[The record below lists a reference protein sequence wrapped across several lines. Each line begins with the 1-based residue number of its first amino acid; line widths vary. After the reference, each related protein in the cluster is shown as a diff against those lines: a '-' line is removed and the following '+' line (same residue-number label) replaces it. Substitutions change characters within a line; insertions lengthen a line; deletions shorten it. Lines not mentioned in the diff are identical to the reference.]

1 MVALDFAYAETKGRM
16 LESVSGLG
24 SPGWST
30 RVPATPEWDVLDVV
44 AHVTGLAAD
53 GATGTMPGDVN
64 LLEQF
69 RDPDVVA
76 ARDDYADG
84 QVLRRRGRS
93 PTEVIGEWDTAE
105 PTLLDRLRGGA
116 TSPGALP
123 FGFDVVLVT
132 DLCVH
137 ADDVALA
144 LGLAPNRDTAASRV
158 ALAGYCFGVDYRIRA
173 LDLPAVTLRY
183 DGKERTLGDGPVAA
197 VVTADRWELLRMLA
211 GRRSRAQIRH
221 LDWTGD
227 PEPYLA
233 LVPAYG
239 EREEALI
246 ENPTTQ

>member
-1 MVALDFAYAETKGRM
+1 VQGSEVDGMVALDFASETKARM

-24 SPGWST
+24 SSGWST

-44 AHVTGLAAD
+44 AHLTGLGAD

-69 RDPDVVA
+69 RGPEVVA
-76 ARDDYADG
+76 ARDDYAEG
-84 QVLRRRGRS
+84 QVLRRPGRS
-93 PTEVIGEWDTAE
+93 PVEVVAEWDSAE
-105 PTLLDRLRGGA
+105 PMLLDRLGGG
-116 TSPGALP
+116 TTKPGALP

-132 DLCVH
+132 GLCVH

-144 LGLAPNRDTAASRV
+144 LGLPPNRDTAASRV
-158 ALAGYCFGVDYRIRA
+158 ALAGYCFGVDHRVRA
-173 LDLPAVTLRY
+173 LDLPAMTLRY
-183 DGKERTLGDGPVAA
+183 DGKERTLGEGPVAA

-211 GRRSRAQIRH
+211 GRRSRAPIMH

-233 LVPAYG
+233 LCPRTASV
-239 EREEALI
+239 RKR
-246 ENPTTQ
+246 